1 MFTLSFLFF
10 VLTFYIEYDLSRN
23 DIDCLILALAV
34 NVRTLA
40 FEVLFAGWGM
50 VSQETWSQHLQ
61 RRKKEVRWET
71 SSRKTKPKMMV
82 AGSK

>member
-40 FEVLFAGWGM
+40 FEVLFAG
-50 VSQETWSQHLQ
+50 
-61 RRKKEVRWET
+61 
-71 SSRKTKPKMMV
+71 
-82 AGSK
+82 